1 MEIQTIT
8 LPNKLIENIELVCRK
23 MILENQNEAVLI
35 EYGNMVLRRHINKDN
50 ENIISKLTVEG
61 CVFDLCTS

>member
-8 LPNKLIENIELVCRK
+8 LPNKLIENMELVCRK
-23 MILENQNEAVLI
+23 MILENQDEAVLT

-50 ENIISKLTVEG
+50 ENTISRLTVEG